1 MTDNLQPPL
10 PSLRCF
16 SLRKFTERGTH
27 AIEIKTVVR
36 EIERDDG
43 VFDDTAFRIAVFS
56 TLKKGGSKRAWG
68 IVSKKGELAIGAKTE
83 ATALIIVFGL
93 AHLRVIRG
101 LGTR

>member
-43 VFDDTAFRIAVFS
+43 VFDDTALNRDVLH
-56 TLKKGGSKRAWG
+56 LKKGGSKRAWG
-68 IVSKKGELAIGAKTE
+68 IVSKKGELAIGMKTE

>member
-16 SLRKFTERGTH
+16 SLRKFTEWGTH

-56 TLKKGGSKRAWG
+56 TLKKGVQSERGGSFRRRESWDENRG
-68 IVSKKGELAIGAKTE
+68 D
-83 ATALIIVFGL
+83 
-93 AHLRVIRG
+93 RVNNRVRVDPSTG
-101 LGTR
+101 N

>member
-43 VFDDTAFRIAVFS
+43 VFDDTALNRDVLH
-56 TLKKGGSKRAWG
+56 LKKGGFKTSVGHRFEEG
-68 IVSKKGELAIGAKTE
+68 RVGMKTE

>member
-43 VFDDTAFRIAVFS
+43 VFDDTALNRDVLH
-56 TLKKGGSKRAWG
+56 LKKGGF
-68 IVSKKGELAIGAKTE
+68 KTSVGHRFE
-83 ATALIIVFGL
+83 EG
-93 AHLRVIRG
+93 RVGYRDGNRG
-101 LGTR
+101 DRVNNRVRVGPSTGN